1 MGRASFGVLN
11 QLLAE
16 FSFYT
21 NALLLDLYIQT
32 YQDFESEPS
41 LYADLKPKLRFVCL

>member
-1 MGRASFGVLN
+1 MGGASFGVLN

-32 YQDFESEPS
+32 NQDLAENRHP
-41 LYADLKPKLRFVCL
+41 LTNVR